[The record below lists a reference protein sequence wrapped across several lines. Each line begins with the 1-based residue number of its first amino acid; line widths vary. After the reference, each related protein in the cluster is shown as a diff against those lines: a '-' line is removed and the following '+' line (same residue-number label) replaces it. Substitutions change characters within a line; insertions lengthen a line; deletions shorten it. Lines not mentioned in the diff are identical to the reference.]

1 MEQDIHRTSAL
12 KNQHYQEQTKDVGRI
27 VRKHEGLVRRM
38 AFRMHSRVSSF
49 IELDDLLQSGLEGL
63 VDAAQKYSAVEGA
76 SFESYASIRIKGSIL
91 DLIRRNGNLNR
102 STVQAKQ
109 KIDRKRSELTAE
121 YGRNPTDEEIATS
134 LRFTLDEYYSWSQLF
149 VANVSESLS
158 QFYDEYSMVFAAE
171 TIEPERLIDSQSL
184 RETLVEALKTLNTQ
198 QAQVLQ
204 LYYVE
209 DLNIYEIAQVLDI
222 TPGRVSQIKS
232 EAFKLMKQQLSDF
245 RDNV

>member
-1 MEQDIHRTSAL
+1 M
-12 KNQHYQEQTKDVGRI
+12 KNQRYNEESKNVNRI
-27 VRKHEGLVRRM
+27 VLNHEGLVRRI
-38 AFRMHSRVSSF
+38 AFKMHSRVSTF

-76 SFESYASIRIKGSIL
+76 SFESYASIRIKGSML
-91 DLIRRNGNLNR
+91 DLIRRCGNLNR

-109 KIDRKRSELTAE
+109 MIDGKRAELMAE

-134 LRFTLDEYYSWSQLF
+134 LSLSMDEYYSWTRLF
-149 VANVSESLS
+149 EANVSESLS
-158 QFYDEYSMVFAAE
+158 HSYDEYSMVFAAPS
-171 TIEPERLIDSQSL
+171 IEPERLIDSQSL
-184 RETLVEALKTLNTQ
+184 RETLVGALKTLSTQ

-209 DLNIYEIAQVLDI
+209 DLNTYEIAQVLDI

-232 EAFKLMKQQLSDF
+232 EAFKLMKNKLSDF
-245 RDNV
+245 RDNT

>member
-1 MEQDIHRTSAL
+1 
-12 KNQHYQEQTKDVGRI
+12 
-27 VRKHEGLVRRM
+27 
-38 AFRMHSRVSSF
+38 
-49 IELDDLLQSGLEGL
+49 
-63 VDAAQKYSAVEGA
+63 
-76 SFESYASIRIKGSIL
+76 
-91 DLIRRNGNLNR
+91 
-102 STVQAKQ
+102 
-109 KIDRKRSELTAE
+109 
-121 YGRNPTDEEIATS
+121 
-134 LRFTLDEYYSWSQLF
+134 
-149 VANVSESLS
+149 
-158 QFYDEYSMVFAAE
+158 MVFAAE